1 MINTSLR
8 ELITNGFLSSSK
20 PPVFIREAT
29 GLTKS
34 VTFFDAIALNISSMA
49 TGVALASIGF
59 TMVLLPTISGI
70 NLVYAS
76 LIGFAFSIPQI
87 IVYTILTQKIPR
99 TGGDYVWISRNLGGL
114 FGSAIT
120 LMGFTLQTLAFLALT
135 VLTTIFAIGSVGVS
149 LGYMSFLPLALP
161 GNMAGSNPMSQF
173 ILGSLIFTILVI
185 INVLRPRIGF
195 KIVSVFTVI
204 GIATM
209 VLAIGVLLSAGNQ
222 GVQNYMSALNS
233 MGSNTTYS
241 QVANSYTGST
251 FDWAPNLFILP
262 FFAIFVYPWIVAGPA
277 VASEVKGKNTLKW
290 NVSIAAILSVVLLTA
305 GFGVMYWVGGFAFTN
320 AALANPTLVY
330 NYSFNFW
337 TLAMG
342 VASTPSIAWAIGI
355 GWIVWNVAVLAYGII
370 IFSRYVFAQAFD
382 RFLPTRLAYVSPKY
396 GSPLVAHL
404 VDLVLTIVFVGVA
417 AFLYGLLSSLF
428 GVVLSAVIYFA
439 FVGLAAVLYAFR
451 SEHGSTKGI
460 LVVCG
465 TLMAL
470 VYAFLSYEFLSA
482 PQVWG
487 GNTLAYIYMVLSFIA
502 GLVIYT
508 LSKSYYKKLGIDIG
522 MAFKEIPPE

>member
-1 MINTSLR
+1 M
-8 ELITNGFLSSSK
+8 SSQK
-20 PPVFIREAT
+20 PPVFVREAT

-34 VTFFDAIALNISSMA
+34 VSFFDAIALNISSMA
-49 TGVALASIGF
+49 TGVALATIGF
-59 TMVLLPTISGI
+59 TMVLLPSISGV

-76 LIGFAFSIPQI
+76 LIGFIFSVPQI
-87 IVYTILTQKIPR
+87 VVYTILTQKIPR

-114 FGSAIT
+114 FGSAIS

-149 LGYMSFLPLALP
+149 LGYMNFLGLALP
-161 GNMAGSNPMSQF
+161 GNLPGADPMSQF
-173 ILGSLIFTILVI
+173 ILGSSIFTILVI
-185 INVLRPRIGF
+185 INVLRPKIGF
-195 KIVSVFTVI
+195 KIVSLFTVI

-209 VLAIGVLLSAGNQ
+209 LLAIGVLLSAGNQ
-222 GVQNYMSALNS
+222 GVQNYMSFLNTI
-233 MGSNTTYS
+233 GSNTTYS
-241 QVANSYTGST
+241 QVTSSYTGST
-251 FDWAPNLFILP
+251 FDLGPNLFILP

-290 NVSIAAILSVVLLTA
+290 NVPIAAVMSVVLLTA
-305 GFGVMYWVGGFAFTN
+305 GFGAMYVVGGFAFTN

-342 VASTPSIAWAIGI
+342 VTSTPAISWAIGI
-355 GWIVWNVAVLAYGII
+355 GWIVWNIAVLAYGII

-382 RFLPTRLAYVSPKY
+382 RFLPARLAYVSPKY
-396 GSPLVAHL
+396 GSPITAHL
-404 VDLVLTIVFVGVA
+404 IDLVLTIVFVAVA
-417 AFLYGLLSSLF
+417 AFLYGPLSSLF

-439 FVGLAAVLYAFR
+439 FVGVAAVLYAFR
-451 SEHGSTKGI
+451 FEHGSTKSV
-460 LVVCG
+460 LVICG
-465 TLMAL
+465 GLMAL

-487 GNTLAYIYMVLSFIA
+487 GNSLAYIYMILSFIA
-502 GLVIYT
+502 GLVIYS
-508 LSKSYYKKLGIDIG
+508 LSKAYYKKLGIDIG